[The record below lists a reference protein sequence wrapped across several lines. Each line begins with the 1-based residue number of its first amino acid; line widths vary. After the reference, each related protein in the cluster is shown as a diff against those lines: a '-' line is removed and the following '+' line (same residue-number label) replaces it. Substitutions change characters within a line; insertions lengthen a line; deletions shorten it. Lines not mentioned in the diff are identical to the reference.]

1 VVAGLLPRVADEF
14 ARRHGR
20 LPGAG
25 LAVVALGKLGG
36 REMTV
41 GSDLD
46 LIFIYDV
53 PEPIAQRPRDWDALL
68 SDGSRPLAPIHY
80 YARLAQRLINA
91 LTVPTG
97 AGRLYEV
104 DMRLRPSGNAGPIA
118 SSLAG
123 FRHYQEVE
131 AWTWEHLALT
141 RARCIAGPPDFA
153 AAIETARRAILT
165 RRRDP
170 ATLAREVAEMR
181 ARMAQQHG
189 GEREWDLK
197 QVRGGLVDV
206 EFIAQYLQLAHA
218 VEAPEILATNTTDAL
233 ARLASAGLLAGDLAD
248 ALIEAARLWRR
259 LQALQRLTA
268 GSGLD
273 EAALPAGLRQ
283 AFARAGRAAD
293 FAALKRRMA
302 DTRAAVHGAFE
313 ALIVS
318 PAAAA

>member
-1 VVAGLLPRVADEF
+1 M
-14 ARRHGR
+14 
-20 LPGAG
+20 
-25 LAVVALGKLGG
+25 ALGKLGG

-46 LIFIYDV
+46 LIFLYDV
-53 PEPIAQRPRDWDALL
+53 PEQFSDRPGDWETLP

-80 YARLAQRLINA
+80 FARLAQRLINA

-97 AGRLYEV
+97 TGRLYEV

-123 FRHYQEVE
+123 FRRYQEVE

-141 RARCIAGPPDFA
+141 RARCIAGAPAFA
-153 AAIETARRAILT
+153 AAIEAARRAILT
-165 RRRDP
+165 RRREP
-170 ATLAREVAEMR
+170 ARLAREVAEMR
-181 ARMAQQHG
+181 ARMVQQHG
-189 GEREWDLK
+189 GTREWDLK
-197 QVRGGLVDV
+197 QVRGGLVDA

-218 VEAPEILATNTTDAL
+218 ADAPDILATNTTDAL
-233 ARLASAGLLAGDLAD
+233 ARLAAAGLLAGDLAEG
-248 ALIEAARLWRR
+248 LIEATRLWRR

-273 EAALPAGLRQ
+273 EASLPAGLRQ
-283 AFARAGRAAD
+283 SFATAGGTDDFAR
-293 FAALKRRMA
+293 LKQRMA
-302 DTRAAVHGAFE
+302 DARATVFGAFE
-313 ALIVS
+313 ALVVA